1 MSKKNKFKT
10 KKLDK
15 TSWATPKNMG
25 YPLNPNEDEAHLV
38 INAEG
43 TKGYFASNRYGGQG
57 GFDIY
62 DFTIDDSFI
71 VKPEPVTYVQCIV
84 YDANTKAK
92 LGAKVILSDIE
103 TNEKVFVSNSDQL
116 SGECIVLFTE
126 NREFALSV
134 ERPGYLFYSE
144 SVSLAQF
151 KGAEKVEI
159 PLQQIVVGNYV
170 VLKNLFFDTDK
181 TYYKKESISEL
192 DAIGRFM
199 KQNPTVH
206 IEIAGHTDN
215 VGNAAY
221 NKKLSEGRANY
232 VANELIKLYG
242 IQAERLT
249 WKGYGDTKPCA
260 PNDTPEN
267 RAKNRRTDLI
277 ITKK

>member
-1 MSKKNKFKT
+1 M
-10 KKLDK
+10 
-15 TSWATPKNMG
+15 
-25 YPLNPNEDEAHLV
+25 
-38 INAEG
+38 
-43 TKGYFASNRYGGQG
+43 
-57 GFDIY
+57 
-62 DFTIDDSFI
+62 
-71 VKPEPVTYVQCIV
+71 
-84 YDANTKAK
+84 
-92 LGAKVILSDIE
+92 
-103 TNEKVFVSNSDQL
+103 
-116 SGECIVLFTE
+116 
-126 NREFALSV
+126 
-134 ERPGYLFYSE
+134 
-144 SVSLAQF
+144 
-151 KGAEKVEI
+151 
-159 PLQQIVVGNYV
+159 QQIVVGNYV

-206 IEIAGHTDN
+206 VEIAGHTDN

-221 NKKLSEGRANY
+221 NKKLSDGRANY

-267 RAKNRRTDLI
+267 RAKNRRTELI